1 MNLVRLHYSDGS
13 VESFSIQGRPL
24 PRIARLRL
32 DSGLNHQAVI
42 ASTDERGVLTW
53 TARPSIRREPRWN
66 MAALMAQTFARN
78 MAAARAAEG
87 EALVGYRPASL
98 EAEHDAQVEAEISAK
113 PPLSWYLAAGLL
125 VAAIAAAM
133 VGQAVGAVG

>member
-13 VESFSIQGRPL
+13 VESFSSGAPGISRAV
-24 PRIARLRL
+24 ARRL

-53 TARPSIRREPRWN
+53 AARPSIRREPRWN
-66 MAALMAQTFARN
+66 MGALMAQTFARN

-98 EAEHDAQVEAEISAK
+98 EAELDAQVEAEISAK
-113 PPLSWYLAAGLL
+113 PPLSWYLAAVLL